1 MLNLITFISSRANE
15 INIICEIKL
24 NLNQNKINQNLYA
37 KIEFNFSMKIIIKN
51 II

>member
-24 NLNQNKINQNLYA
+24 NLNHNIINQNLYA
-37 KIEFNFSMKIIIKN
+37 KIEFNFDSILIKN